1 MSNVHKELDQEDHTG
16 MAKRRVKG
24 ESHIFIER
32 PEMVTQNNVNVAGVD
47 NVDQMYSR
55 YRIATNKNS

>member
-1 MSNVHKELDQEDHTG
+1 MKRGEYKCMYKDGMAICYWRDNRPDYVMSNFHNKLEQEDHTG

-32 PEMVTQNNVNVAGVD
+32 PEM
-47 NVDQMYSR
+47 
-55 YRIATNKNS
+55 